1 MRETTLTLINP
12 LGLHARA
19 AAKLVD
25 ACKPF
30 SSEIKLTHNGNSV
43 DAKSIMSLLM
53 LAAPVGSELQ
63 LEVSGEDEDDAYDAV
78 CEVVNAGF
86 YELDQD

>member
-1 MRETTLTLINP
+1 MRETNLTLINP

>member
-1 MRETTLTLINP
+1 MHETTLTLINP

-30 SSEIKLTHNGNSV
+30 SSEIKLTHNGNTV

-53 LAAPVGSELQ
+53 LAAPVGSDIHI
-63 LEVSGEDEDDAYDAV
+63 EVTGEDESEACAAV
-78 CEVVNAGF
+78 CEVINAGF
-86 YELDQD
+86 YELDET

>member
-25 ACKPF
+25 TCKPF
-30 SSEIKLTHNGNSV
+30 SSNIQLTLNDKSV

-53 LAAPVGSELQ
+53 LAAPVGSEIHLA
-63 LEVSGEDEDDAYDAV
+63 VTGDDEDEAYLAV

-86 YELDQD
+86 YELGED

>member
-25 ACKPF
+25 ACKPY
-30 SSEIKLTHNGNSV
+30 SSEILLTLGDKAV

-53 LAAPVGSELQ
+53 LAAPVGSEIHLSV
-63 LEVSGEDEDDAYDAV
+63 EGEDEEEAFDAV

-86 YELDQD
+86 YELDET

>member
-63 LEVSGEDEDDAYDAV
+63 LEVSGEDEDAAYDAV

>member
-1 MRETTLTLINP
+1 MRETNLTLINP

-30 SSEIKLTHNGNSV
+30 SSEIKLTHNGHSV

>member
-30 SSEIKLTHNGNSV
+30 ASDIHLTFSGKTV
-43 DAKSIMSLLM
+43 EGKSIMSLLM
-53 LAAPVGSELQ
+53 LAAPVGSELH
-63 LEVSGEDEDDAYDAV
+63 LSVSGEDEDEAYEAICTV
-78 CEVVNAGF
+78 IEAGF
-86 YELDQD
+86 YELEDQ

>member
-1 MRETTLTLINP
+1 
-12 LGLHARA
+12 
-19 AAKLVD
+19 
-25 ACKPF
+25 
-30 SSEIKLTHNGNSV
+30 
-43 DAKSIMSLLM
+43 MSLLM